1 MMNQKI
7 MNDWVVLTI
16 VMSSETARCL
26 SGIERGGV
34 EGNGRNGLIC

>member
-26 SGIERGGV
+26 SGIERGGWRET
-34 EGNGRNGLIC
+34 EGMA